1 MHVKN
6 FKNFPKKKKDEKRQ
20 YARKQNRNLSEKEI
34 FLKTCNVLSMCKNY
48 FNLKRERVLLGVK

>member
-34 FLKTCNVLSMCKNY
+34 FLKTCNVL
-48 FNLKRERVLLGVK
+48 